1 MIGLKKWR
9 CPCCHS
15 ELPQTL
21 EHKDSY
27 QETSWWSRRPPKAEN
42 DYYSNRS
49 SSYHPHQR
57 HYPHGPSFSS
67 TVAPKKEDFQ
77 GSDLFDSI
85 IPILCKNVEFYDL
98 VRRLPSQQHVTVYNN
113 ILSCLAL
120 FSLSGPNTFQKN
132 NNEGNQLPAGYS
144 VRFCNTCLRGN
155 CLESIFASCIELEA
169 LTRTRHTCETESVRP
184 SIIHQNMI
192 METQEKLLSYFK
204 QVVNLRIGHQQGRT
218 RTVAQ
223 VSLKAHKLL
232 LQHIGNKELSNN
244 KSWIGEE
251 DYIDLRKISR
261 PSDTS
266 TENQDHWPYRLI
278 KEKGFTKIIRISED
292 ELSEFIGVCK
302 STFGAFQ
309 IQIDDETRR
318 YFVVSIIL

>member
-1 MIGLKKWR
+1 LIGLKKWR
-9 CPCCHS
+9 CPCC
-15 ELPQTL
+15 PQ
-21 EHKDSY
+21 S
-27 QETSWWSRRPPKAEN
+27 SSRQWNIKIHIKRHHGGVGDPLKAEN
-42 DYYSNRS
+42 DYYSNRT

-85 IPILCKNVEFYDL
+85 IPILRKNVEFYDL
-98 VRRLPSQQHVTVYNN
+98 VRRLPSQQHVTVDNN
-113 ILSCLAL
+113 ILACLAL
-120 FSLSGPNTFQKN
+120 FSLSRPNTFQKN

-144 VRFCNTCLRGN
+144 VRFCNTCLRGS

-204 QVVNLRIGHQQGRT
+204 QVVNLRIGPQQG

-223 VSLKAHKLL
+223 VSLKAHEFYGHKLL

-251 DYIDLRKISR
+251 DYVDLRKISR
-261 PSDTS
+261 PRIPAQKIKT
-266 TENQDHWPYRLI
+266 TGLI
-278 KEKGFTKIIRISED
+278 
-292 ELSEFIGVCK
+292 V
-302 STFGAFQ
+302 
-309 IQIDDETRR
+309 
-318 YFVVSIIL
+318 